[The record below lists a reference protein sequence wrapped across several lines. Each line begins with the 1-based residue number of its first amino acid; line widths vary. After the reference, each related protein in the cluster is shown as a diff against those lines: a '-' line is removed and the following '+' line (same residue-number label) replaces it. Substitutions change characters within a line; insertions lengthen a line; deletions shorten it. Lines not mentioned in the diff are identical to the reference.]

1 MAEDEG
7 QVFYPPRRRG
17 LIFHLLV
24 GVILLGGSLGC
35 LILAFNQPQEGRF
48 VLLLLGSVGLF
59 APLPWVFYR
68 GYALMNAFYRL
79 ERDGLRLRWGLRAED
94 IPLPEIEWVR
104 PARELGFSLALPPL
118 IAPGAVLGSR
128 KVAELGTV
136 EFMASEV
143 DALLLVAARDRVFAI
158 SPQDGR
164 AFNRAFQRMIE
175 LGSLT
180 PLPPYSAQPAAF
192 ARRVWDDRPARW
204 FLIAGLILTVLLL
217 IVVALAIPSTP
228 SVSLGFDA
236 QGQPLPPV
244 PGEQV
249 LLLPVLGILIYLVNL
264 LAGIYFYRRES
275 DRPVAFLLW
284 IASAFTPLLL
294 LAAAVILLLS

>member
-1 MAEDEG
+1 MAEGES
-7 QVFYPPRRRG
+7 QVFYPPRRCG
-17 LIFHLLV
+17 LILHLLL
-24 GVILLGGSLGC
+24 GTLLLAGSLAC

-48 VLLLLGSVGLF
+48 VLLLLGSVLLF

-104 PARELGFSLALPPL
+104 PAGELGFHLPLPPL
-118 IAPGAVLGSR
+118 TTPGAVLGSR
-128 KVAELGTV
+128 QVAELGLV
-136 EFMASEV
+136 EFMASES
-143 DALLLVAARDRVFAI
+143 DSLLLVATPDRIFAI

-217 IVVALAIPSTP
+217 IIVALAIPANP
-228 SVSLGFDA
+228 SVSLGYDA
-236 QGQPLPPV
+236 QGRPLPPV
-244 PGEQV
+244 PGEQL

-264 LAGIYFYRRES
+264 LSGIYFYRREAE
-275 DRPVAFLLW
+275 RPVAFMLW
-284 IASAFTPLLL
+284 IASAFTPLILII
-294 LAAAVILLLS
+294 AAGIILIS

>member
-48 VLLLLGSVGLF
+48 VLLLLGSVVLF

-104 PARELGFSLALPPL
+104 PVQELGFSLPLPPL

-136 EFMASEV
+136 EFMASEM

-244 PGEQV
+244 PAEQL

-264 LAGIYFYRRES
+264 LTGIYFYRRES
-275 DRPVAFLLW
+275 DRAVAFMLW
-284 IASAFTPLLL
+284 IASAFTPLLFL
-294 LAAAVILLLS
+294 MAAVIIILS

>member
-1 MAEDEG
+1 MAEEES

-17 LIFHLLV
+17 LMFHLLL

-35 LILAFNQPQEGRF
+35 LILAFNQPQQGRF
-48 VLLLLGSVGLF
+48 VLLLLGSVMLF
-59 APLPWVFYR
+59 VPLPWVFYR

-104 PARELGFSLALPPL
+104 PARELGFSLPLPPL

-136 EFMASEV
+136 EFMASEM

-204 FLIAGLILTVLLL
+204 FLIAGLILTILLL

-228 SVSLGFDA
+228 SVSLGFNA

-244 PGEQV
+244 PGEQL

-275 DRPVAFLLW
+275 DRAVAFMLW
-284 IASAFTPLLL
+284 IASAFTPLLFL
-294 LAAAVILLLS
+294 TAAVIMIVS